1 MFPRPA
7 QAAAVAFFVLA
18 GGHVSVSAAEDPLV
32 ATVNGYEIHLS
43 KVKEAHDR
51 LPQQYRQVPFET
63 IFSGLVDSLI
73 DVRLA
78 ATDARAVN
86 LHKEQEF
93 KDKMTRIEEQV
104 LQRMALSR
112 AIKAGVTAANL
123 KARHEAMNKDL
134 AGNEQIQASH
144 ILLEK
149 EEDAQAVIQELKKGG
164 DFADLAREKSTGPSA
179 SKGGD
184 LGFFSQGQ
192 MVPAFEEVAFKMK
205 KGEFTETPVKTQFGW
220 HIIRV
225 VDRKKIDVPSF
236 EEMEPTLRNQ
246 LSQEAGAAYITRL
259 RSKAKITRFKA
270 DGSSLAE
277 AGAADKKKP

>member
-18 GGHVSVSAAEDPLV
+18 GGHVSVFAAEDPLV

-43 KVKEAHDR
+43 QVKEAQDR
-51 LPQQYRQVPFET
+51 LPEQYQQVPFET

-73 DVRLA
+73 DARLA
-78 ATDARAVN
+78 ATDARAAN

-104 LQRMALSR
+104 LQRMVLSR
-112 AIKAGVTAANL
+112 AIKAGVTTAAL
-123 KARHEAMNKDL
+123 KARYEAMNKDL
-134 AGNEQIQASH
+134 SGNEQIQASH

-164 DFADLAREKSTGPSA
+164 DFAELARKKSTGPSA
-179 SKGGD
+179 SSGGD
-184 LGFFSQGQ
+184 LGFFSRGQ
-192 MVPAFEEVAFKMK
+192 MVPTFEDAAFKMK

-225 VDRKKIDVPSF
+225 VDRKKIEVPSF
-236 EEMEPTLRNQ
+236 EEMETTLRNQ
-246 LSQEAGAAYITRL
+246 LSQEAGTAYITRL

-270 DGSSLAE
+270 DGSPLAE
-277 AGAADKKKP
+277 AGSADKKKP